1 LGKEVNSISL
11 SLQAKVETV
20 EGVDMKK
27 KILVADDNPHI
38 LEVVSMALETLDF
51 EVILAQDG
59 EEALEQSKK
68 ERPDLIILDIMM
80 PKKNGLEVCR
90 ELKGCPQYQ
99 EIPIIMLS
107 AKTQREDK
115 FWGRDAG
122 ADDYVT
128 KPFDPLELERVV
140 TRLLK
145 LKESGE
151 GYHPLT
157 RLPSYPSIEK
167 EIKRRE
173 EAKDAFS
180 ICEMRFQPEAS
191 EVFEQKY
198 GGLKWEE
205 LLSMAAYVLQEQA
218 ERWGD
223 NRCFSGHK
231 GGSTLVAIGP
241 TESLEKIG
249 RATVEEVNKA
259 IPTFYSKEDLARGC
273 VLRGEEKHPLLSFS
287 YDISPPS

>member
-1 LGKEVNSISL
+1 MGKEVNSISL
-11 SLQAKVETV
+11 SLQAKAETV

-38 LEVVSMALETLDF
+38 LEVIAMALETLDF
-51 EVILAQDG
+51 EVILVQDG
-59 EEALEQSKK
+59 EEALKQSKK

-90 ELKGCPQYQ
+90 ELKGSPQYQ

-107 AKTQREDK
+107 AKTEREDK

-128 KPFDPLELERVV
+128 KPFDPLELDRVV

-151 GYHPLT
+151 GYHSLT

-173 EAKDAFS
+173 EAKDVFS
-180 ICEMRFQPEAS
+180 ICEMRFQPEAI

-218 ERWGD
+218 EWWGD

-241 TESLEKIG
+241 TEPLEKIG

-259 IPTFYSKEDLARGC
+259 IPTFYSKEDLARGY

-287 YDISPPS
+287 YDIFPPS